1 MSGWGEEESEC
12 TYYVIY
18 PGGDLSKLCVLR
30 LYYSDHHKL
39 DQYVVASRNS
49 FAKGP
54 EATAYAVEL
63 AASKELT
70 FIHDA
75 LIDPDAQ
82 KESLYL
88 D

>member
-1 MSGWGEEESEC
+1 MSGWSEEESPC

-18 PGGDLSKLCVLR
+18 PGGDLAKLCVLR
-30 LYYSDHHKL
+30 LYYSSSHKF
-39 DQYVVASRNS
+39 DQYVVASRNG
-49 FAKGP
+49 FASGP
-54 EATAYAVEL
+54 EATAYAMNL
-63 AASKELT
+63 AKSKDLT

-75 LIDPDAQ
+75 LIDPDAY